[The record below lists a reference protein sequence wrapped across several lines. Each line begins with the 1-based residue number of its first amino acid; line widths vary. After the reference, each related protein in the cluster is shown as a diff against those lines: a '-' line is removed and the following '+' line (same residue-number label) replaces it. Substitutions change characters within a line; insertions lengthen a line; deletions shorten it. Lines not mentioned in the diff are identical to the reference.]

1 MSKQLLAKY
10 RSDKNNKIS
19 ELCYDYDW
27 GNYYIYFYD
36 EKGELFNTKTCPGH
50 KLNIAEQTAENWI
63 DSETKENIICEKYDY
78 LIARAR
84 SRMISIRKVLR

>member
-10 RSDKNNKIS
+10 KSITNNKVS

-36 EKGELFNTKTCPGH
+36 ENGELFNTKSCPGH
-50 KLNIAEQTAENWI
+50 KLMMAEQTAESWMDPDNK
-63 DSETKENIICEKYDY
+63 SNVICEKYDY

-84 SRMISIRKVLR
+84 SRMISIRKVLK